1 MKIGF
6 NCLATS
12 PAYRGGVNSFTFGLL
27 DGLAQSR
34 RPHKFVIFASPQNR
48 HLFVSYL
55 NLPNFSVV
63 EINQNRT
70 QSIKGIFHKLP
81 RPFHFLR
88 RFARLKSLND
98 AMNGNVAE
106 SMDAQ
111 VDMFYVPYCPPPVFP
126 FPRKPTVYS
135 IHDIQ
140 HVHYPEFFTQ
150 EQKLERKVGFANCT
164 DHAAL
169 IQASSEQMRDDFLA
183 NFPVLTPEKVVVI
196 QEGVKVETFRRHQ
209 SGFDIRG
216 KYQLPGDFLYFPAQ
230 LWYHKNHITVLKA
243 LASLKD
249 KGISIPLVMSGAR
262 YEGSENLFEFIE
274 QQGLG
279 DRVFYL
285 GLVPFEDV
293 IALQQTAKFL
303 ITAVLYESSSIP
315 ILEAAAAGTPVIA
328 SETPANQ
335 ERARDLQLNLFPPKD
350 HIALADLLEKIWSDQ
365 PLVSRQVEHNS
376 RAIERFDWPRIAED
390 YLDAFEGLV
399 AGRRQR

>member
-1 MKIGF
+1 
-6 NCLATS
+6 
-12 PAYRGGVNSFTFGLL
+12 
-27 DGLAQSR
+27 
-34 RPHKFVIFASPQNR
+34 
-48 HLFVSYL
+48 
-55 NLPNFSVV
+55 
-63 EINQNRT
+63 
-70 QSIKGIFHKLP
+70 
-81 RPFHFLR
+81 
-88 RFARLKSLND
+88 
-98 AMNGNVAE
+98 
-106 SMDAQ
+106 
-111 VDMFYVPYCPPPVFP
+111 
-126 FPRKPTVYS
+126 
-135 IHDIQ
+135 
-140 HVHYPEFFTQ
+140 
-150 EQKLERKVGFANCT
+150 
-164 DHAAL
+164 
-169 IQASSEQMRDDFLA
+169 
-183 NFPVLTPEKVVVI
+183 VLTPEKVVVI